1 MSAIGKGVT
10 LIAGSQLD
18 NLSPITIPAFNKLVF
33 SHYVGRKAWEIILT
47 DPEGA
52 VEGGIDV
59 VQTLGVR
66 PAPDTVEIF
75 NNAGAPR
82 PLFISIRWEE
92 NSIEAAAVATD
103 SSSVVVT
110 PEER

>member
-33 SHYVGRKAWEIILT
+33 SHYVGRKAWEVIVT
-47 DPEGA
+47 DQN
-52 VEGGIDV
+52 GGFVITKV
-59 VQTLGVR
+59 TQTLGVR

-75 NNAGAPR
+75 NEEAVER
-82 PLFISIRWEE
+82 QRFISIRWEE
-92 NSIEAAAVATD
+92 NSVETDAVATG
-103 SSSVVVT
+103 SSSVVIT
-110 PEER
+110 QPQG